1 MFGRVRC
8 VSIAV
13 PTRLHFQVA
22 RDFIEAGIDVLVEKP
37 LTANIAEARELGA
50 IGAGKRRHPSGR
62 SSGALQSGD
71 SPFGKS
77 HLVSPSLSSAIGW
90 RRSLSAALMSTWSWT

>member
-37 LTANIAEARELGA
+37 LTADIAEARELVQMA
-50 IGAGKRRHPSGR
+50 QAKNVDSSGR
-62 SSGALQSGD
+62 SSRALQSGD
-71 SPFGKS
+71 PPSRRS
-77 HLVSPSLSSAIGW
+77 HSVSPSSSSATGW
-90 RRSLSAALMSTWSWT
+90 RRIH